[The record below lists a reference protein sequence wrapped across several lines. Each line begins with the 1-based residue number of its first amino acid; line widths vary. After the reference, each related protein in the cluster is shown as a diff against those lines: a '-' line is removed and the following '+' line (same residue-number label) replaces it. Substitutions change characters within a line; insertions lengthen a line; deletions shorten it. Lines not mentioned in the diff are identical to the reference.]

1 MDLDKIRK
9 DAEAFTKELDE
20 EYYQNLAGF
29 KDELNISG
37 IYQKYGY
44 LFGRDAVD
52 YVRDLRDRAG
62 GEEKRQLS
70 MLYQFMAG
78 EYISNITAEM
88 DEKFMTEEAK
98 ATVKVDG
105 EDVPYRSIPS
115 LISNEDSRERR
126 SMLDDLT
133 DPVVESL
140 NGVLKERMLKL
151 HDLSV
156 ELGYE
161 NYIDMVQDL
170 KGIDLKPLKDQMEAF
185 LRDTEQ
191 VYVDAMNRALE
202 PFGITIDEA
211 ERHDVSYLFR
221 AKEFDRYFPKD
232 GVVDNWKATM
242 RGIGI
247 EPDNQKNVILDTE
260 ERPKKHPRAFTMPVD
275 VPNRVILVIT
285 PHGGQDDY
293 QSMLHE
299 GGHTE
304 HFAHVDPSHPFEYK
318 YLGDVSVSETYAFLF
333 NYLPTD
339 ELWLKQYVSMDR
351 VDDYLRFA
359 FLNKLFFLRR
369 YASKL
374 LYEMELHARRDI
386 DGMDLRYKEIMENGL
401 KMRHKANRYLLDV
414 DDGFYVSQYL
424 RAWIF
429 EVQLRKHV
437 IENTRRDWFNSP
449 AAGNILKKLWSY
461 GQKYNVDELAKIL
474 GYDGIDVR
482 PMRDEMINAL
492 ALR

>member
-1 MDLDKIRK
+1 MDLEKIRK

-44 LFGRDAVD
+44 LFGREAVD
-52 YVRDLRDRAG
+52 YVKGLRDSAE

-70 MLYQFMAG
+70 LLYSFMAG
-78 EYISNITAEM
+78 EYISNITAEL
-88 DEKFMTEEAK
+88 DEKFMTAEAK
-98 ATVKVDG
+98 ATVTVDG
-105 EDVPYRSIPS
+105 KEVPYRSISS

-126 SMLDDLT
+126 SELDALT
-133 DPVVESL
+133 DPVVDEL
-140 NGVLKERMLKL
+140 NAILKERMLKL

-156 ELGYE
+156 ELGYK

-170 KGIDLKPLKDQMEAF
+170 KGIELEPLKKQMEEF
-185 LRDTEQ
+185 LRDTEK
-191 VYVDAMNRALE
+191 VYVDAMNAALE
-202 PFGITIDEA
+202 PYGISIDEA

-221 AKEFDRYFPKD
+221 AKEFDPYFPKD
-232 GVVDNWKATM
+232 KVVDNWKATM
-242 RGIGI
+242 HGIGI
-247 EPDNQKNVILDTE
+247 DPDSQNNVILDTE
-260 ERPKKHPRAFTMPVD
+260 ERPKKHPRAFTMPVE
-275 VPNRVILVIT
+275 VPDRVILVIT

-304 HFAHVDPSHPFEYK
+304 HFAHVDRKHPFEYK
-318 YLGDVSVSETYAFLF
+318 YLGDVSVSESYAFIF

-339 ELWLKQYVSMDR
+339 DLWLKQYVSMDDTEKYR
-351 VDDYLRFA
+351 NFA

-374 LYEMELHARRDI
+374 LYEMELHAKRDI
-386 DGMDLRYKEIMENGL
+386 DGMDARYKEIMEKGL

-429 EVQLRKHV
+429 ETQLRKHI
-437 IENTRRDWFNSP
+437 IEKTQRDWFNSHE
-449 AAGNILKKLWSY
+449 AGNILKELWSY
-461 GQKYNVDELAKIL
+461 GQKYNVDELARMI

-482 PMRDEMINAL
+482 PMRDEMVS
-492 ALR
+492 ALRR

>member
-1 MDLDKIRK
+1 MDLEKIRK

-29 KDELNISG
+29 QDELNISG

-44 LFGRDAVD
+44 LFGKDAVD
-52 YVRDLRDRAG
+52 YVKALRDRSE

-70 MLYQFMAG
+70 MLYSFMAG
-78 EYISNITAEM
+78 EFISNITAEM
-88 DEKFMTEEAK
+88 DEKFMTAEAK

-105 EDVPYRSIPS
+105 EDVPYRSVPT
-115 LISNEDSRERR
+115 LISNEDSREKR
-126 SMLDDLT
+126 SELDALT
-133 DPVVESL
+133 DPVVDEL
-140 NGVLKERMLKL
+140 NTILKERMLKL

-170 KGIDLKPLKDQMEAF
+170 KGIELEPLKKQMEQF
-185 LRDTEQ
+185 LNDTEQ

-221 AKEFDRYFPKD
+221 AKEFDAYFPKE

-247 EPDNQKNVILDTE
+247 DPDTQKNVILDTE
-260 ERPKKHPRAFTMPVD
+260 ERPKKHPRAFTMPVE
-275 VPNRVILVIT
+275 VPDRVILVIT

-293 QSMLHE
+293 QAMLHE

-304 HFAHVDPSHPFEYK
+304 HFAHVDPAYPFEYK
-318 YLGDVSVSETYAFLF
+318 YLGDVSVSESYAFIF

-339 ELWLKQYVSMDR
+339 ELWLKQYVKMDDPGR
-351 VDDYLRFA
+351 YLEFA

-374 LYEMELHARRDI
+374 LYEMELHAKRDI
-386 DGMDLRYKEIMENGL
+386 DGMDDRYKQIMEKGL

-429 EVQLRKHV
+429 ETQLRKHV
-437 IENTRRDWFNSP
+437 KEKTQRDWFNSP
-449 AAGNILKKLWSY
+449 EAGNILKELWSY
-461 GQKYNVDELAKIL
+461 GQKYNVDELARMI

-482 PMRDEMINAL
+482 PMRDEMVS
-492 ALR
+492 ALRR